1 MNGVLYIDICLNLK
15 HIILYNWECKKLTDE
30 NVAILDK
37 LNEQRKKSGKSYA
50 QIANEVGMSES
61 SVIRIYSGKHKN
73 LSITDVI
80 DLWKLTGGGQTAD
93 LFNNN
98 IKVDVVTETPQVV
111 VPQIDEKLYN
121 QIIDIYKEQL
131 KAKDKRINGLLGIV
145 AGLIVS
151 LVAVCIVALI

>member
-1 MNGVLYIDICLNLK
+1 MTN
-15 HIILYNWECKKLTDE
+15 E

-50 QIANEVGMSES
+50 QIADEIGTSES
-61 SVIRIYSGKHKN
+61 TVIRIYSGKQKN
-73 LSITDVI
+73 LSISDVI
-80 DLWKLTGGGQTAD
+80 SLWKLTGGGNSAD
-93 LFNNN
+93 LFNDN

-131 KAKDKRINGLLGIV
+131 KEKDKRITSLIKV
-145 AGLIVS
+145 VTILIVS
-151 LVAVCIVALI
+151 LALVCVAAVIATDIIAVIE

>member
-1 MNGVLYIDICLNLK
+1 L
-15 HIILYNWECKKLTDE
+15 ECKKLIDE

-37 LNEQRKKSGKSYA
+37 LNEQRKKSGKSYV

-61 SVIRIYSGKHKN
+61 TVIRIYAGKQKN
-73 LSITDVI
+73 LSVTDVI
-80 DLWKLTGGGQTAD
+80 KLWKLTGGGNAVD
-93 LFNNN
+93 LFNDN

-121 QIIDIYKEQL
+121 QIIDIYKDQL
-131 KAKDKRINGLLGIV
+131 KEKDRRITVLIGLV
-145 AGLIVS
+145 ATLIVS